1 MIPLWMTTIRPL
13 ASRWGWAFSSDGRP
27 CVAQRVCPM
36 PNRPGGG
43 ALASF
48 SVRFP
53 SLPSL
58 RATRTSPS
66 SPTTAMPAES

>member
-1 MIPLWMTTIRPL
+1 MIPLWITTIRPE
-13 ASRWGWAFSSDGRP
+13 ASRCGWAFSSEGRP
-27 CVAQRVCPM
+27 CVAQRVWPI
-36 PNRPGGG
+36 PKRPGGG
-43 ALASF
+43 VLAIF